1 MDAEGLTRQE
11 KLAIWKEQKAK
22 KAAAAAA
29 AAVRTHLRSLQ
40 WPVARAPPAPL
51 SCALVLARR
60 AGGRCSA

>member
-11 KLAIWKEQKAK
+11 KLAVWKEQKAK

-29 AAVRTHLRSLQ
+29 AAVRPHLRSLQ
-40 WPVARAPPAPL
+40 PLRLAL
-51 SCALVLARR
+51 SCALLLARR